1 MTKKDD
7 AAKAA
12 ANKADME
19 RRIRAK
25 VSCDKAAYS
34 IQWRLLEGAVDEGT
48 LSVAAQ
54 ILQPHHYD
62 DVETERALDG
72 QCGNPRCAGKLPKP
86 DGRSRGHYHFSVAD
100 KRVYDSE
107 GLRRFCGIECAR
119 TSREYAAGLS
129 VTALHLREGEAAVQ
143 RLRDSLDAL
152 GGDGGG
158 GGVCGGGGN
167 AGGAS
172 AAGGGGALAPIR
184 IVERDA
190 ASLAPSIP
198 PSSVVGAADGAAS
211 AVAIDGHV
219 SAAAGA
225 RRGEGR
231 DHERSHAR

>member
-86 DGRSRGHYHFSVAD
+86 DCRSRGRYHFSVAD

-143 RLRDSLDAL
+143 RLLDSLDAL
-152 GGDGGG
+152 GG
-158 GGVCGGGGN
+158 
-167 AGGAS
+167 ARR
-172 AAGGGGALAPIR
+172 L
-184 IVERDA
+184 
-190 ASLAPSIP
+190 
-198 PSSVVGAADGAAS
+198 
-211 AVAIDGHV
+211 HV
-219 SAAAGA
+219 SPLRAA
-225 RRGEGR
+225 RQV
-231 DHERSHAR
+231 